1 MANAY
6 DHNTTA
12 PSIRLSDSWNL
23 SNSVIKVFNVTFNR
37 FHNPS
42 AARSQKDDWSSKL
55 GLGSFGAGNFPIIK
69 FKGVNS
75 DQHRYLNG
83 SAIDESQLGSQFND
97 FYTANTLLF
106 NDNLSWA
113 KGRHTYRFG
122 ADLRMMQ
129 FNTHGDFGVP
139 QFDFDPAQTAG
150 TFGGNAGFGFAS
162 FLLGSVNQASVSVPN
177 NTYGRRK
184 ALSLYAMDDIRATQK
199 LTLNLDL
206 RWDFNGR
213 YHEKNGRW
221 SNFNPLLMNPV
232 TGKPGALEF
241 AKDGGDSFEREQY
254 YNNFSGHIGAA
265 YQIDQKTVARA
276 SFGVFYVPLNL
287 NTWGAIPYG
296 FNPDSLRTIRY

>member
-1 MANAY
+1 
-6 DHNTTA
+6 
-12 PSIRLSDSWNL
+12 
-23 SNSVIKVFNVTFNR
+23 
-37 FHNPS
+37 
-42 AARSQKDDWSSKL
+42 
-55 GLGSFGAGNFPIIK
+55 
-69 FKGVNS
+69 
-75 DQHRYLNG
+75 
-83 SAIDESQLGSQFND
+83 
-97 FYTANTLLF
+97 
-106 NDNLSWA
+106 
-113 KGRHTYRFG
+113 
-122 ADLRMMQ
+122 
-129 FNTHGDFGVP
+129 
-139 QFDFDPAQTAG
+139 
-150 TFGGNAGFGFAS
+150 
-162 FLLGSVNQASVSVPN
+162 VNQASVSVPN

-276 SFGVFYVPLNL
+276 SSGVFYVPLNL

-296 FNPDSLRTIRY
+296 FNPGFAPNNQVLTTFNWDAGYPGKAVDFGKDPNFTRWGMVSIDPRALELVMFKPGPSDSSASWEKTSS